1 MISSSSS
8 SSSLNLNSLSS
19 SLSTNSYNNY
29 VDGLDPSDDDFFT
42 EDDLEKD
49 DYLLYADV
57 GESGYSLDENNDDD
71 DDDHINKKRFD
82 IMGQSYMKIGDNSN
96 NQFHLNMDIKKNED
110 KYSECNVPYINLT
123 QFLLGDYVPEGYDNE
138 NRFFSLFIREIYDVE
153 GLCTIMNSP
162 EFKKSNKAKHI
173 KIFYFGFD
181 FKFKKRSEDLIK
193 SETKK
198 FLEMLNFVKPFF
210 VFFNKEK
217 VPHLEIPMYMKY
229 NMILNYVRRFEFF
242 HIDDV

>member
-1 MISSSSS
+1 MISSS

-71 DDDHINKKRFD
+71 DDDHINKRRFK
-82 IMGQSYMKIGDNSN
+82 IMGKSYMKIGDDSN
-96 NQFHLNMDIKKNED
+96 NQFHLNMDIKKNEN
-110 KYSECNVPYINLT
+110 KYSECKVKYLNLA
-123 QFLLGDYVPEGYDNE
+123 QFLISDYVPEGYDNE
-138 NRFFSLFIREIYDVE
+138 NRFFSLFIEEIYDVE
-153 GLCTIMNSP
+153 GLCTIMTSKEVKN
-162 EFKKSNKAKHI
+162 SNKAKHI
-173 KIFYFGFD
+173 KIFYFDFD